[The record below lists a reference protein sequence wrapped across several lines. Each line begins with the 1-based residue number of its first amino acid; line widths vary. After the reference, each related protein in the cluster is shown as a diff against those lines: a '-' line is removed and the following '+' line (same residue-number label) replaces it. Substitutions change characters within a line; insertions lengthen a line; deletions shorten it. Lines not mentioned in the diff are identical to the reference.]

1 MPGSWLFHCLAPVYH
16 NVVVFV
22 RMRTYICTWY
32 IPKNGNS
39 IILWYIIWEKEGVA
53 YLLVFWSTSIRFV
66 ILPGIV

>member
-1 MPGSWLFHCLAPVYH
+1 MHLVYSE
-16 NVVVFV
+16 
-22 RMRTYICTWY
+22 
-32 IPKNGNS
+32 NGNS